1 MKQERLFSVCFS
13 LNFQDGIV
21 AFVVAV
27 VVAFVVAAAAVV
39 VFVVFGSNMVYH
51 KNSK

>member
-1 MKQERLFSVCFS
+1 MKQEGIYSVYFS

-21 AFVVAV
+21 AFVVAA
-27 VVAFVVAAAAVV
+27 VAVVAAAVV
-39 VFVVFGSNMVYH
+39 AFIVFGSNMVSH